1 MPILPRLLDRHR
13 PARLP
18 DGLRV
23 YAVGDVHGR
32 RDLLAGMERRIA
44 ADLTRYP
51 PPDETNVVFLGDY
64 VDRGPGSRAVVEQLS
79 AGSFAGLPT
88 RCLLGNHE
96 HAMLRFLDD
105 PLNAPG
111 WLDFGGR
118 ATLRSYG
125 VDATEAGEA
134 ESPEQLVALATQAN
148 AAMPPAHLAFLHGL
162 TLSIELGGFLFV
174 HAGIRPGVPLAR
186 QQRRDL
192 LFIREPF
199 LSTRRRLSHRVVHG
213 HTISDLVEVLPHRVG
228 VDTGAYRTGQLGAVV
243 IEGEQVA
250 ILA

>member
-1 MPILPRLLDRHR
+1 MPILQRLLGQRR

-18 DGLRV
+18 DGARV
-23 YAVGDVHGR
+23 YAVGDIHGR
-32 RDLLAGMERRIA
+32 DDLLHAMEQRIV
-44 ADLTRYP
+44 ADLSRYP
-51 PPDETNVVFLGDY
+51 PPGEVGVIFLGDY
-64 VDRGPGSRAVVEQLS
+64 VDRGPGSRAVVERLS
-79 AGSFAGLPT
+79 AGAVAGLPT

-105 PLNAPG
+105 PLGTPE
-111 WLDFGGR
+111 WLDYGGR
-118 ATLRSYG
+118 ATLGSYG
-125 VDATEAGEA
+125 VDAGWAGDA
-134 ESPEQLVALATQAN
+134 ESPERLVALGAQA
-148 AAMPPAHLAFLHGL
+148 AAAIPPAHLAFLHGL
-162 TLSIELGGFLFV
+162 ETCIELGGFLFV

-186 QQRRDL
+186 QRRRDL

-243 IEGEQVA
+243 IEGENVA